1 MLYTPMNGKM
11 NAGRQYVK
19 ELRLGEWSS
28 PNGLKEP
35 DRAKKYLNKV
45 SWQPI
50 PFMTPWSP
58 DSQLE
63 LPQTRQRARPLAP
76 LTSHWKGAHPSRE
89 VGDRTLNLF
98 SLKEGNFW
106 TRVHSGQSAKTASG
120 WKWVRRTD
128 GIPRHPWTPVSSKR
142 TSLSFCLTIWGQGD
156 ANLHFEVTYT
166 LCENISVWLV

>member
-1 MLYTPMNGKM
+1 MKHLTKSLRREIFFLISIYSNYLCDCKLVSSSYFLNIMLYTPTNGKM

-19 ELRLGEWSS
+19 ELSLGEWSS

-63 LPQTRQRARPLAP
+63 LPQIRQRARPLAL
-76 LTSHWKGAHPSRE
+76 LTSHWKGAHPSQE
-89 VGDRTLNLF
+89 VGGRTLNLF

-106 TRVHSGQSAKTASG
+106 TRASL
-120 WKWVRRTD
+120 WA
-128 GIPRHPWTPVSSKR
+128 ISQESKQLEM
-142 TSLSFCLTIWGQGD
+142 SP
-156 ANLHFEVTYT
+156 
-166 LCENISVWLV
+166 